1 VFELMEENLYELIQG
16 RAAGLGEEAL
26 KRLMFQ
32 LLQALAHMHR
42 NGIFHRDVKPENILV
57 THGSLRLADFGS
69 CRGMHAKAR
78 PAPRACGRARAGGA
92 AARQRAAARGAGA
105 VH

>member
-1 VFELMEENLYELIQG
+1 MGAAGRPGGGGGARSDAASGKLALVFELMEQNLYELIQG

-42 NGIFHRDVKPENILV
+42 HGIFHRDVKSENILV

-69 CRGMHAKAR
+69 
-78 PAPRACGRARAGGA
+78 
-92 AARQRAAARGAGA
+92 
-105 VH
+105 